1 MPGGRG
7 RDTGP
12 CQSGGVSSPTDP
24 PATDESAATLTRTDD
39 VQRTLE
45 AVWRMEAAKV
55 TAVVARVVGDVG
67 LAEDLAQDAFVQAL
81 EQWPRD
87 GIPAKPGAWLTATAR
102 RRAIDRIRRD
112 VNLAS
117 KLQQVGH
124 AEELRVADL
133 AEADFDAALEDIDD
147 DVLGL
152 VFAACHPALTAQAR
166 ISLTLRMIGGLTT
179 REIARAFLTTEPTI
193 GQRISR
199 AKKTLS
205 QDGVT
210 IEVPSGAE
218 LAPRLASVL
227 EVVYLIFNEGYAA
240 TSGRDWVRGDLME
253 EAIRLGRVLAAL
265 APNEPEVHGLL
276 ALMEIQASR
285 TRARIGRD
293 GEPVLLLDQDR
304 TKWDWA
310 LIRHALA
317 ALDRATALASVPGD
331 GPGPYVL
338 QAAIAACHARARTA
352 DATDWSQ
359 IVALY
364 ERLGT
369 LRPSPV
375 IDLNRAVAVSYADG
389 PAQALQVVDA
399 LVAAGALADY
409 HLLPS
414 VRGDLLARLGRDDE
428 ARVEF
433 ARAAEMTQNDA
444 EKALLLRRA
453 AGEA

>member
-1 MPGGRG
+1 MSSIADPG
-7 RDTGP
+7 
-12 CQSGGVSSPTDP
+12 PT
-24 PATDESAATLTRTDD
+24 TDD
-39 VQRTLE
+39 VRRTLE
-45 AVWRMEAAKV
+45 AVWRIEAAKV

-87 GIPAKPGAWLTATAR
+87 GIPHKPGAWLTSTAR

-124 AEELRVADL
+124 LEELRVAEL
-133 AEADFDAALEDIDD
+133 AEGDFDAALEDIDD

-152 VFAACHPALTAQAR
+152 IFAACHPALTAQAR

-179 REIARAFLTTEPTI
+179 REIARAFLTTEPTVA
-193 GQRISR
+193 QRISR
-199 AKKTLS
+199 AKRTLS

-210 IEVPSGAE
+210 IEIPSGAE

-253 EAIRLGRVLAAL
+253 EAIRLGRVLSAL
-265 APNEPEVHGLL
+265 APSEPEVHGLL

-285 TRARIGRD
+285 TRARIGRG

-304 TKWDWA
+304 TRWDWS
-310 LIRHALA
+310 LIRHALT
-317 ALDRATALASVPGD
+317 ALDRATAPD
-331 GPGPYVL
+331 GIHLDAPPGPYVL

-352 DATDWSQ
+352 EQTDWPM
-359 IVALY
+359 IVRLY
-364 ERLGT
+364 EQLGA

-375 IDLNRAVAVSYADG
+375 IDLNRAVALSYAVG
-389 PAQALQVVDA
+389 PEAALEVVDE
-399 LVAAGALADY
+399 LLGSGALEDY

-414 VRGDLLARLGRDDE
+414 VRGDLLARLGRDGE
-428 ARVEF
+428 ARAEF
-433 ARAAEMTQNDA
+433 ERAAEMTQNEA

-453 AGEA
+453 AGSS

>member
-1 MPGGRG
+1 
-7 RDTGP
+7 
-12 CQSGGVSSPTDP
+12 VSSPATSLKDP
-24 PATDESAATLTRTDD
+24 DD
-39 VQRTLE
+39 VRRTLE

-87 GIPAKPGAWLTATAR
+87 GIPDKPGAWLTSTAR

-112 VNLAS
+112 VNLAG

-152 VFAACHPALTAQAR
+152 IFAACHPALTAQAR

-179 REIARAFLTTEPTI
+179 REIARAFLTSEATI

-210 IEVPSGAE
+210 VEIPSGAD

-253 EAIRLGRVLAAL
+253 EAIRLGRVLSAL
-265 APNEPEVHGLL
+265 APKEPEVHGLL

-293 GEPVLLLDQDR
+293 GEPILLLDQDR

-317 ALDRATALASVPGD
+317 ALDRATELSGIPG
-331 GPGPYVL
+331 GAPAGPYLL

-352 DATDWSQ
+352 AQTDWQQ
-359 IVALY
+359 IVSLY
-364 ERLGT
+364 ERLGAI
-369 LRPSPV
+369 RPSPV
-375 IDLNRAVAVSYADG
+375 IELNRAVALSYAAG
-389 PAQALQVVDA
+389 PAPALRIVDD
-399 LVAAGALADY
+399 LVASHALADY

-414 VRGDLLARLGRDDE
+414 VRGDLLRKLGRDDE
-428 ARVEF
+428 ARAEF
-433 ARAAEMTQNDA
+433 ARAADMAQNDA
-444 EKALLLRRA
+444 EKLLLRRRA
-453 AGEA
+453 AGEE

>member
-1 MPGGRG
+1 MTSRSTQPL
-7 RDTGP
+7 P
-12 CQSGGVSSPTDP
+12 S
-24 PATDESAATLTRTDD
+24 ADEVR
-39 VQRTLE
+39 RTLE

-55 TAVVARVVGDVG
+55 TAVVARLVHDVG

-87 GIPAKPGAWLTATAR
+87 GIPKTPGAWLTATAR
-102 RRAIDRIRRD
+102 RRAIDRIRRE
-112 VNLAS
+112 VNLAG

-124 AEELRVADL
+124 SEELRVAHL
-133 AEADFDAALEDIDD
+133 AEGEFDAALEDIDD

-166 ISLTLRMIGGLTT
+166 ICLTLRMIGGLTT
-179 REIARAFLTTEPTI
+179 REIARAFLTSEATVA
-193 GQRISR
+193 QRISR

-227 EVVYLIFNEGYAA
+227 EVVYLVFNEGYAA
-240 TSGRDWVRGDLME
+240 TSGRDWLRGDLME

-265 APNEPEVHGLL
+265 APREPEVHGLL

-285 TRARIGRD
+285 TRARMGRD

-310 LIRHALA
+310 LVNHALA
-317 ALDRATALASVPGD
+317 ELERAMWLV
-331 GPGPYVL
+331 GPGRGAAGPYML

-352 DATDWSQ
+352 EATDWAR

-364 ERLGT
+364 DRLGE

-375 IDLNRAVAVSYADG
+375 VELNRAVALSFAEGPG
-389 PAQALQVVDA
+389 PALEAVDRLA
-399 LVAAGALADY
+399 EAGALADY

-414 VRGDLLARLGRDDE
+414 VRGDLLARLGRDEE
-428 ARVEF
+428 ARVELT
-433 ARAAEMTQNDA
+433 RAARLTQNEA
-444 EKALLLRRA
+444 ERALLLRRA
-453 AGEA
+453 ADLVPRPAGSQPGSSA

>member
-1 MPGGRG
+1 
-7 RDTGP
+7 
-12 CQSGGVSSPTDP
+12 VSSTPDETN
-24 PATDESAATLTRTDD
+24 ATDETAETARSGSTRASRDD

-55 TAVVARVVGDVG
+55 TAVVARLVGNVG

-87 GIPAKPGAWLTATAR
+87 GIPTKPGAWLTSTAR

-124 AEELRVADL
+124 MEELRVAEL
-133 AEADFDAALEDIDD
+133 AEGDFDAALEDIDD

-179 REIARAFLTTEPTI
+179 REIARAFLTTEPTVA
-193 GQRISR
+193 QRISR
-199 AKKTLS
+199 AKRTLS

-210 IEVPSGAE
+210 IEVPSGAD

-253 EAIRLGRVLAAL
+253 EAIRLGRVLSAL
-265 APNEPEVHGLL
+265 APTEPEVHGLL

-285 TRARIGRD
+285 TRARIGHD

-317 ALDRATALASVPGD
+317 ALERAVSLVDTTRGAA
-331 GPGPYVL
+331 GPYVL

-352 DATDWSQ
+352 DATDWPR
-359 IVALY
+359 IVVLY
-364 ERLGT
+364 GQLGAT
-369 LRPSPV
+369 RPSPV
-375 IDLNRAVAVSYADG
+375 IELNRAVALSYAEG
-389 PAQALQVVDA
+389 PAAALEVVDG
-399 LVAAGALADY
+399 LLAADALADY

-414 VRGDLLARLGRDDE
+414 VRGDLLARLGRDAE

-433 ARAAEMTQNDA
+433 ARAAGMTHNDA

-453 AGEA
+453 AGED

>member
-1 MPGGRG
+1 
-7 RDTGP
+7 
-12 CQSGGVSSPTDP
+12 VSSIADP
-24 PATDESAATLTRTDD
+24 GHTTDD
-39 VQRTLE
+39 VRRTLE
-45 AVWRMEAAKV
+45 AVWRIEAAKV
-55 TAVVARVVGDVG
+55 TAVIARVVGDVG

-87 GIPAKPGAWLTATAR
+87 GIPHKPGAWLTSTAR

-124 AEELRVADL
+124 LEELRVAEL
-133 AEADFDAALEDIDD
+133 AEGDFDAALEDIDD

-152 VFAACHPALTAQAR
+152 IFAACHPVLTAQAR

-179 REIARAFLTTEPTI
+179 REIARAFLTTEPTVA
-193 GQRISR
+193 QRISR
-199 AKKTLS
+199 AKRTLS

-210 IEVPSGAE
+210 IEIPSGAE

-253 EAIRLGRVLAAL
+253 EAIRLGRVLSAL
-265 APNEPEVHGLL
+265 APSEPEVHGLL

-304 TKWDWA
+304 TRWDWA

-317 ALDRATALASVPGD
+317 ALDRAVSLVDPAQGQT
-331 GPGPYVL
+331 GPYVL

-352 DATDWSQ
+352 DETDWARIVVLYSQ
-359 IVALY
+359 
-364 ERLGT
+364 LGAI
-369 LRPSPV
+369 RPSPV
-375 IDLNRAVAVSYADG
+375 IDLNRAVALSYAEG
-389 PAQALQVVDA
+389 PAAALAVVDG
-399 LVAAGALADY
+399 LVAAGALTDY

-428 ARVEF
+428 ARAEF

-453 AGEA
+453 SGED

>member
-1 MPGGRG
+1 
-7 RDTGP
+7 
-12 CQSGGVSSPTDP
+12 
-24 PATDESAATLTRTDD
+24 
-39 VQRTLE
+39 
-45 AVWRMEAAKV
+45 MEAAKV
-55 TAVVARVVGDVG
+55 TAVVARLVGDVG

-87 GIPAKPGAWLTATAR
+87 GIPTKPGAWLTSTAR

-124 AEELRVADL
+124 MEELRVAEL
-133 AEADFDAALEDIDD
+133 AEGDFDVALEDIDD

-179 REIARAFLTTEPTI
+179 REIARAFLTTEPTVA
-193 GQRISR
+193 QRISR

-253 EAIRLGRVLAAL
+253 EAIRLGRVLSAL
-265 APNEPEVHGLL
+265 APSEPEVHGLL

-285 TRARIGRD
+285 TRARIGPH

-317 ALDRATALASVPGD
+317 ALDRAVSLVDPARGTA
-331 GPGPYVL
+331 GPYVL
-338 QAAIAACHARARTA
+338 QAAIAACHARARTPE
-352 DATDWSQ
+352 ATDWPR

-364 ERLGT
+364 AQLGAT
-369 LRPSPV
+369 RPSPV
-375 IDLNRAVAVSYADG
+375 IELNRAVALSYAEG
-389 PAQALQVVDA
+389 PAAALEVVDG

-414 VRGDLLARLGRDDE
+414 VRGDLLARLGRDEE
-428 ARVEF
+428 ARAEF
-433 ARAAEMTQNDA
+433 ARAAAMTQNDA
-444 EKALLLRRA
+444 ERALLLRRA
-453 AGEA
+453 AGDG

>member
-1 MPGGRG
+1 MPST
-7 RDTGP
+7 DAHT
-12 CQSGGVSSPTDP
+12 VSP
-24 PATDESAATLTRTDD
+24 DE
-39 VQRTLE
+39 VQRTLA

-55 TAVVARVVGDVG
+55 TAVVARVVRDVS

-87 GIPAKPGAWLTATAR
+87 GIPSKPGAWLTSTAR

-112 VNLAS
+112 VNLAD
-117 KLQQVGH
+117 KLQQVGRM
-124 AEELRVADL
+124 EELRVADL

-152 VFAACHPALTAQAR
+152 IFAACHPVLTAQAR

-199 AKKTLS
+199 AKRTLS

-210 IEVPSGAE
+210 IEVPSGAD

-227 EVVYLIFNEGYAA
+227 EVIYLIFNEGYAA

-265 APNEPEVHGLL
+265 APGEPEVHGLL

-285 TRARIGRD
+285 TRARIGRA

-317 ALDRATALASVPGD
+317 ALDRATGLATAGSAAA
-331 GPGPYVL
+331 GPYLL
-338 QAAIAACHARARTA
+338 QAAIAACHARARTPE
-352 DATDWSQ
+352 ATDWPQ

-364 ERLGT
+364 ERLGAV
-369 LRPSPV
+369 RPSPV
-375 IDLNRAVAVSYADG
+375 IDLNRAVAVSYAEG
-389 PAQALQVVDA
+389 PAEALAVVDA
-399 LVAAGALADY
+399 LVAADALPGY

-414 VRGDLLARLGRDDE
+414 VRGDLLARLGRHDE
-428 ARVEF
+428 ARAEF
-433 ARAAEMTQNDA
+433 ARAAEMAQNGA

-453 AGEA
+453 AGET

>member
-1 MPGGRG
+1 
-7 RDTGP
+7 
-12 CQSGGVSSPTDP
+12 VSSTADH
-24 PATDESAATLTRTDD
+24 TDESTDATADDNTRTLTPKAA

-87 GIPAKPGAWLTATAR
+87 GIPSKPGAWLTATAR

-152 VFAACHPALTAQAR
+152 IFAACHPVLTAQAR

-227 EVVYLIFNEGYAA
+227 EVVYLVFNEGYAA
-240 TSGRDWVRGDLME
+240 TTGRDWVRGDLME

-265 APNEPEVHGLL
+265 APGEPEVHGLL

-304 TKWDWA
+304 TKWDWS

-317 ALDRATALASVPGD
+317 TLDRATALVSEPA

-364 ERLGT
+364 ERLGS

-375 IDLNRAVAVSYADG
+375 IDLNRAVAMSYADG
-389 PAQALQVVDA
+389 PAEALAVVDGI
-399 LVAAGALADY
+399 VATGALADY

-414 VRGDLLARLGRDDE
+414 VRGDLLSRLGHDEE
-428 ARVEF
+428 ARAEF
-433 ARAAEMTQNDA
+433 ARAAEMTQNEA

>member
-1 MPGGRG
+1 
-7 RDTGP
+7 
-12 CQSGGVSSPTDP
+12 VSSPADHTD
-24 PATDESAATLTRTDD
+24 TDARADGHAVSPDD

-87 GIPAKPGAWLTATAR
+87 GIPTKPGAWLTSTAR

-112 VNLAS
+112 VNLAG
-117 KLQQVGH
+117 KLQQVGRT
-124 AEELRVADL
+124 EELRVAEL
-133 AEADFDAALEDIDD
+133 AEADFDAALADIDD

-152 VFAACHPALTAQAR
+152 IFAACHPALTAQAR

-199 AKKTLS
+199 AKRTLS

-210 IEVPSGAE
+210 IEIPSGAD

-227 EVVYLIFNEGYAA
+227 EVVYLVFNEGYAA

-265 APNEPEVHGLL
+265 TPAEPEVHGLL

-317 ALDRATALASVPGD
+317 ALDRATTLSSATST
-331 GPGPYVL
+331 GPGPYLL

-352 DATDWSQ
+352 DGTDWSQ

-369 LRPSPV
+369 VRPSPV

-389 PAQALQVVDA
+389 ALS
-399 LVAAGALADY
+399 DY

-414 VRGDLLARLGRDDE
+414 VRGDLLARLGRDAE

-433 ARAAEMTQNDA
+433 ARAAEMAQNEA
-444 EKALLLRRA
+444 ERALLLRRA

>member
-1 MPGGRG
+1 
-7 RDTGP
+7 
-12 CQSGGVSSPTDP
+12 
-24 PATDESAATLTRTDD
+24 
-39 VQRTLE
+39 
-45 AVWRMEAAKV
+45 MEAAKV
-55 TAVVARVVGDVG
+55 TAIVARVVGDVG

-87 GIPAKPGAWLTATAR
+87 GMPTKPGAWLTATAR

-112 VNLAS
+112 VNLAR

-124 AEELRVADL
+124 MEELRVAEL
-133 AEADFDAALEDIDD
+133 AEGDFDAALEDIDD

-152 VFAACHPALTAQAR
+152 VFAACHPILTAQAR

-193 GQRISR
+193 AQRISR
-199 AKKTLS
+199 AKKSLS

-210 IEVPSGAE
+210 IEVPSGSE
-218 LAPRLASVL
+218 LAARLASVL

-253 EAIRLGRVLAAL
+253 EAIRLGRVLSAL
-265 APNEPEVHGLL
+265 APHEPEVHGLL

-304 TKWDWA
+304 TRWDWA

-317 ALDRATALASVPGD
+317 SLERAVSLVEASRD
-331 GPGPYVL
+331 ATGPYVL

-352 DATDWSQ
+352 DATDWARIAS
-359 IVALY
+359 LY
-364 ERLGT
+364 AQLGA

-375 IDLNRAVAVSYADG
+375 IELNRAVALSYAEG
-389 PAQALQVVDA
+389 PAAALDVVDGI
-399 LVAAGALADY
+399 VAAGALADY

-414 VRGDLLARLGRDDE
+414 VRGDLLARLGRDVE
-428 ARVEF
+428 ARAEF
-433 ARAAEMTQNDA
+433 ERAAGMTQNDA
-444 EKALLLRRA
+444 ERALLLRRA
-453 AGEA
+453 AEHP

>member
-1 MPGGRG
+1 
-7 RDTGP
+7 
-12 CQSGGVSSPTDP
+12 VSSIADP
-24 PATDESAATLTRTDD
+24 GHTTDD
-39 VQRTLE
+39 VRRTLE
-45 AVWRMEAAKV
+45 AVWRIEAAKV

-87 GIPAKPGAWLTATAR
+87 GIPHKPGAWLTSTAR

-124 AEELRVADL
+124 LEELRVAEL
-133 AEADFDAALEDIDD
+133 AEGDFDAALEDIDD

-152 VFAACHPALTAQAR
+152 IFAACHPVLTAQAR

-179 REIARAFLTTEPTI
+179 REIARAFLTTEPTVA
-193 GQRISR
+193 QRISR
-199 AKKTLS
+199 AKRTLS

-210 IEVPSGAE
+210 IEIPSGAD

-253 EAIRLGRVLAAL
+253 EAIRLGRVLSAL
-265 APNEPEVHGLL
+265 APSEPEVHGLL

-304 TKWDWA
+304 TRWDWA

-317 ALDRATALASVPGD
+317 ALDRAVSLVDPAQGQT
-331 GPGPYVL
+331 GPYVL

-352 DATDWSQ
+352 DETDWARIVVLYSQ
-359 IVALY
+359 
-364 ERLGT
+364 LGAI
-369 LRPSPV
+369 RPSPV
-375 IDLNRAVAVSYADG
+375 IDLNRAVALSYAEG
-389 PAQALQVVDA
+389 PAAALAVVDG
-399 LVAAGALADY
+399 LVAAGALTDY

-428 ARVEF
+428 ARAEF

-453 AGEA
+453 SGED

>member
-1 MPGGRG
+1 MSPT
-7 RDTGP
+7 TGP
-12 CQSGGVSSPTDP
+12 
-24 PATDESAATLTRTDD
+24 RTDD
-39 VQRTLE
+39 VARTLE

-87 GIPAKPGAWLTATAR
+87 GIPHKPGAWLTATAR

-124 AEELRVADL
+124 LEELRVAEL
-133 AEADFDAALEDIDD
+133 AEGDFDAVLKDIDD

-152 VFAACHPALTAQAR
+152 IFAACHPALTAQAR

-179 REIARAFLTTEPTI
+179 REIARAFLTTESTVA
-193 GQRISR
+193 QRISR
-199 AKKTLS
+199 AKRTLS

-210 IEVPSGAE
+210 VEVPSGAE
-218 LAPRLASVL
+218 LPARLASVL
-227 EVVYLIFNEGYAA
+227 EVVYLVFNEGYAA

-253 EAIRLGRVLAAL
+253 EAIRLGRVLSAL
-265 APNEPEVHGLL
+265 APGEPEVHGLL

-293 GEPVLLLDQDR
+293 GEAVLLLDQDR
-304 TKWDWA
+304 TQWDWA

-317 ALDRATALASVPGD
+317 ALDRAVSLLDRAQDAA
-331 GPGPYVL
+331 GPYVL

-352 DATDWSQ
+352 DATDWAR

-364 ERLGT
+364 GQLGVI
-369 LRPSPV
+369 RPSPV
-375 IDLNRAVAVSYADG
+375 IDLNRAVALSYAEG
-389 PAQALQVVDA
+389 PGAALEVVDG
-399 LVAAGALADY
+399 LVASGALADY

-414 VRGDLLARLGRDDE
+414 VRGDLLARLGRDGE
-428 ARVEF
+428 AREEF

-444 EKALLLRRA
+444 EKARLLRRA
-453 AGEA
+453 AGHV

>member
-1 MPGGRG
+1 
-7 RDTGP
+7 
-12 CQSGGVSSPTDP
+12 VSSIADPGPT
-24 PATDESAATLTRTDD
+24 TDD
-39 VQRTLE
+39 VRRTLE
-45 AVWRMEAAKV
+45 AVWRIEAAKV

-87 GIPAKPGAWLTATAR
+87 GIPHKPGAWLTSTAR

-124 AEELRVADL
+124 LEELRVAEL
-133 AEADFDAALEDIDD
+133 AEGDFDAALEDIDD

-152 VFAACHPALTAQAR
+152 IFAACHPVLTAQAR

-179 REIARAFLTTEPTI
+179 REIARAFLTTEPTVA
-193 GQRISR
+193 QRISR
-199 AKKTLS
+199 AKRTLS

-253 EAIRLGRVLAAL
+253 EAIRLGRVLSAL
-265 APNEPEVHGLL
+265 APSEPEVHGLL

-304 TKWDWA
+304 TRWDWA

-317 ALDRATALASVPGD
+317 ALDRAVSLVDPAQGQT
-331 GPGPYVL
+331 GPYVL

-352 DATDWSQ
+352 DETDWARIVVLYSQ
-359 IVALY
+359 
-364 ERLGT
+364 LGAI
-369 LRPSPV
+369 RPSPV
-375 IDLNRAVAVSYADG
+375 IDLNRAVALSYSEG
-389 PAQALQVVDA
+389 PAAALAVVDG
-399 LVAAGALADY
+399 LLAAGALTDY

-428 ARVEF
+428 ARAEF

-444 EKALLLRRA
+444 ERALLLRRA
-453 AGEA
+453 SGED

>member
-1 MPGGRG
+1 MSSIADPGH
-7 RDTGP
+7 T
-12 CQSGGVSSPTDP
+12 
-24 PATDESAATLTRTDD
+24 TDD
-39 VQRTLE
+39 VRRTLE
-45 AVWRMEAAKV
+45 AVWRIEAAKV

-87 GIPAKPGAWLTATAR
+87 GIPHKPGAWLTSTAR

-124 AEELRVADL
+124 LEELRVAEL
-133 AEADFDAALEDIDD
+133 AEGDFDAALEDIDD

-152 VFAACHPALTAQAR
+152 IFAACHPVLTAQAR

-179 REIARAFLTTEPTI
+179 REIARAFLTTEPTVA
-193 GQRISR
+193 QRISR
-199 AKKTLS
+199 AKRTLS

-210 IEVPSGAE
+210 IEIPSGAE

-253 EAIRLGRVLAAL
+253 EAIRLGRVLSAL
-265 APNEPEVHGLL
+265 APSEPEVHGLL

-304 TKWDWA
+304 TRWDWA

-317 ALDRATALASVPGD
+317 ALDRAVSLVDPAQGQT
-331 GPGPYVL
+331 GPYVL

-352 DATDWSQ
+352 DATDWARIVVLYSQ
-359 IVALY
+359 
-364 ERLGT
+364 LGAI
-369 LRPSPV
+369 RPSPV
-375 IDLNRAVAVSYADG
+375 IDLNRAVALSYAEG
-389 PAQALQVVDA
+389 PAAALAVVDG
-399 LVAAGALADY
+399 LVAAGALTDY

-428 ARVEF
+428 ARAEF

-453 AGEA
+453 SGED

>member
-1 MPGGRG
+1 
-7 RDTGP
+7 
-12 CQSGGVSSPTDP
+12 VSSTADQ
-24 PATDESAATLTRTDD
+24 TDEGRARELHPTSPDD

-55 TAVVARVVGDVG
+55 TAIVARVVGDVG

-87 GIPAKPGAWLTATAR
+87 GIPTKPGAWLTSTAR

-124 AEELRVADL
+124 MEELRVAEL
-133 AEADFDAALEDIDD
+133 AEGDFDAALEDIDD

-193 GQRISR
+193 AQRISR

-210 IEVPSGAE
+210 IEIPSGAD

-253 EAIRLGRVLAAL
+253 EAIRLGRVLSAL
-265 APNEPEVHGLL
+265 APTEPEAHGLL

-317 ALDRATALASVPGD
+317 ALDRAVSLVDPAQGVT
-331 GPGPYVL
+331 GPYLL

-352 DATDWSQ
+352 DATDWAR
-359 IVALY
+359 IVGLY
-364 ERLGT
+364 AQLAAI
-369 LRPSPV
+369 RPSPV
-375 IDLNRAVAVSYADG
+375 IDLNRAVALSYAEG
-389 PAQALQVVDA
+389 PAAALEVVDG
-399 LVAAGALADY
+399 LVAAEALADY

-428 ARVEF
+428 ARAEF
-433 ARAAEMTQNDA
+433 ARAAGMTQNDA

-453 AGEA
+453 AGED

>member
-1 MPGGRG
+1 
-7 RDTGP
+7 
-12 CQSGGVSSPTDP
+12 VS
-24 PATDESAATLTRTDD
+24 E
-39 VQRTLE
+39 
-45 AVWRMEAAKV
+45 
-55 TAVVARVVGDVG
+55 
-67 LAEDLAQDAFVQAL
+67 LAE
-81 EQWPRD
+81 
-87 GIPAKPGAWLTATAR
+87 G
-102 RRAIDRIRRD
+102 
-112 VNLAS
+112 
-117 KLQQVGH
+117 
-124 AEELRVADL
+124 
-133 AEADFDAALEDIDD
+133 DFDAALEDIDD

-152 VFAACHPALTAQAR
+152 IFAACHPALTAQAR

-179 REIARAFLTTEPTI
+179 REIARAFLTTESTVA
-193 GQRISR
+193 QRISR

-210 IEVPSGAE
+210 VEIPSGAE

-253 EAIRLGRVLAAL
+253 EAIRLGRVLSAL
-265 APNEPEVHGLL
+265 APREPEVHGLL

-293 GEPVLLLDQDR
+293 GEAVLLLDQDR
-304 TKWDWA
+304 TQWDWA

-317 ALDRATALASVPGD
+317 ALDRAVSLLDTAQDAA
-331 GPGPYVL
+331 GPYVL

-352 DATDWSQ
+352 GATDWAR

-364 ERLGT
+364 GQLGVI
-369 LRPSPV
+369 RPSPV
-375 IDLNRAVAVSYADG
+375 IDLNRAVALSYAEG
-389 PAQALQVVDA
+389 PAAALEVVDG
-399 LVAAGALADY
+399 LVASGDLADY

-414 VRGDLLARLGRDDE
+414 VRGDLLSRLGRDAE

-444 EKALLLRRA
+444 ERALLRRRA
-453 AGEA
+453 AGHV

>member
-1 MPGGRG
+1 
-7 RDTGP
+7 
-12 CQSGGVSSPTDP
+12 
-24 PATDESAATLTRTDD
+24 
-39 VQRTLE
+39 
-45 AVWRMEAAKV
+45 MEAAKV
-55 TAVVARVVGDVG
+55 AAVVARVVGDIG

-87 GIPAKPGAWLTATAR
+87 GIPDKPGAWLTQTAR
-102 RRAIDRIRRD
+102 RRAVDRIRRD
-112 VNLAS
+112 VNLAR

-124 AEELRVADL
+124 MEELRVAEL
-133 AEADFDAALEDIDD
+133 AEGDFDAALEDIDD

-152 VFAACHPALTAQAR
+152 IFAACHPALTAQAR

-179 REIARAFLTTEPTI
+179 REIARAFLTTETTI

-199 AKKTLS
+199 AKRTLS

-210 IEVPSGAE
+210 VEVPSGAE

-265 APNEPEVHGLL
+265 APREAEVHGLL

-304 TKWDWA
+304 TTWDWA

-317 ALDRATALASVPGD
+317 ALDRALDLAGSPGAD
-331 GPGPYVL
+331 GAPPPGPGPYLL
-338 QAAIAACHARARTA
+338 QAAIAACHARARTPE
-352 DATDWSQ
+352 DTDWGQ
-359 IVALY
+359 MVGLY
-364 ERLGT
+364 EQLAT

-375 IDLNRAVAVSYADG
+375 IDLNRAVALSYASG
-389 PAQALQVVDA
+389 PEAALAVVDG
-399 LVAAGALADY
+399 LVAAGGLADY

-414 VRGDLLARLGRDDE
+414 VRGDLLLRVGREDE
-428 ARVEF
+428 ARAEF
-433 ARAAEMTQNDA
+433 ARAADMAQNEA
-444 EKALLLRRA
+444 ERALLQRRA
-453 AGEA
+453 SGQD

>member
-1 MPGGRG
+1 VSPT
-7 RDTGP
+7 TGP
-12 CQSGGVSSPTDP
+12 R
-24 PATDESAATLTRTDD
+24 TDEVA
-39 VQRTLE
+39 RTLE

-55 TAVVARVVGDVG
+55 TAVVARLVGDVG

-87 GIPAKPGAWLTATAR
+87 GIPHKPGAWLTATAR

-124 AEELRVADL
+124 LEELRVAEL
-133 AEADFDAALEDIDD
+133 AEGDFDAALEDIDD

-152 VFAACHPALTAQAR
+152 IFAACHPALTAQAR

-179 REIARAFLTTEPTI
+179 REIARAFLTTESTVA
-193 GQRISR
+193 QRISR

-210 IEVPSGAE
+210 VEIPSGAE

-253 EAIRLGRVLAAL
+253 EAIRLGRVLSAL
-265 APNEPEVHGLL
+265 APREPEVHGLL

-293 GEPVLLLDQDR
+293 GEAVLLLDQDR
-304 TKWDWA
+304 TQWDWA

-317 ALDRATALASVPGD
+317 ALDRAVSLLDPAQDAA
-331 GPGPYVL
+331 GPYVL

-352 DATDWSQ
+352 GATDWAR

-364 ERLGT
+364 GQLGVI
-369 LRPSPV
+369 RPSPV
-375 IDLNRAVAVSYADG
+375 IDLNRAVALSYAEG
-389 PAQALQVVDA
+389 PAAALEVVDG
-399 LVAAGALADY
+399 LVASGDLADY

-428 ARVEF
+428 ARAEF

-444 EKALLLRRA
+444 ERALLRRRA
-453 AGEA
+453 AGHV

>member
-1 MPGGRG
+1 M
-7 RDTGP
+7 GP
-12 CQSGGVSSPTDP
+12 
-24 PATDESAATLTRTDD
+24 RTDD
-39 VQRTLE
+39 VARTLE

-55 TAVVARVVGDVG
+55 TAVVARLVGDVG

-81 EQWPRD
+81 QQWTRD
-87 GIPAKPGAWLTATAR
+87 GIPHKPGAWLTATAR

-124 AEELRVADL
+124 LEELRVAEL
-133 AEADFDAALEDIDD
+133 AEGDFDAALEDIDD

-152 VFAACHPALTAQAR
+152 IFAACHPALTAQAR

-179 REIARAFLTTEPTI
+179 REIARAFLTTEATVA
-193 GQRISR
+193 QRISR
-199 AKKTLS
+199 AKQTLS

-210 IEVPSGAE
+210 VEIPSGAE

-253 EAIRLGRVLAAL
+253 EAIRLGRVLSAL
-265 APNEPEVHGLL
+265 APREPEVHGLL

-293 GEPVLLLDQDR
+293 GEAVLLLDQDR
-304 TKWDWA
+304 TQWDWA

-317 ALDRATALASVPGD
+317 ALDRAVSLLDPAQDAA
-331 GPGPYVL
+331 GPYVL

-352 DATDWSQ
+352 DATDWGR

-364 ERLGT
+364 GQLGVI
-369 LRPSPV
+369 RPSPV
-375 IDLNRAVAVSYADG
+375 IDLNRAVALSYAEG
-389 PAQALQVVDA
+389 PGAALEVVDG
-399 LVAAGALADY
+399 LVASGGLADY

-414 VRGDLLARLGRDDE
+414 VRGDLLARLGRDGE
-428 ARVEF
+428 ARAEF
-433 ARAAEMTQNDA
+433 VRAAEMTQNDA
-444 EKALLLRRA
+444 ERSLLLRRA
-453 AGEA
+453 AGPV

>member
-1 MPGGRG
+1 
-7 RDTGP
+7 
-12 CQSGGVSSPTDP
+12 VSSPAT
-24 PATDESAATLTRTDD
+24 PAQDSDHVR
-39 VQRTLE
+39 RTLE

-87 GIPAKPGAWLTATAR
+87 GIPDKPGAWLTSTAR

-117 KLQQVGH
+117 KLQQVGR

-133 AEADFDAALEDIDD
+133 AEANFDAALEDIDD

-152 VFAACHPALTAQAR
+152 IFAACHPALSAQAR

-179 REIARAFLTTEPTI
+179 REIARAFLTSEATI

-199 AKKTLS
+199 AKRTLS

-210 IEVPSGAE
+210 IEIPSGAE

-253 EAIRLGRVLAAL
+253 EAIRLGRVLSAL
-265 APNEPEVHGLL
+265 APQEPEAHGLL

-293 GEPVLLLDQDR
+293 GEPILLLDQDR
-304 TKWDWA
+304 TAWDWA

-317 ALDRATALASVPGD
+317 ALDRATGLGGIPD
-331 GPGPYVL
+331 GAPAGPYVL
-338 QAAIAACHARARTA
+338 QASIAACHARARTA
-352 DATDWSQ
+352 DATDWQQ

-364 ERLGT
+364 ARLNEI
-369 LRPSPV
+369 RPSP
-375 IDLNRAVAVSYADG
+375 IIELNRAVAMSYAVG
-389 PAQALQVVDA
+389 PAPALELVDG
-399 LVAAGALADY
+399 LVESQALADY

-414 VRGDLLARLGRDDE
+414 VRGDLLRKLGRDEE
-428 ARVEF
+428 ARAEF
-433 ARAAEMTQNDA
+433 ARAAGMTQNDA
-444 EKALLLRRA
+444 EKALLERRA
-453 AGEA
+453 AGAE

>member
-1 MPGGRG
+1 M
-7 RDTGP
+7 
-12 CQSGGVSSPTDP
+12 SSTADQ
-24 PATDESAATLTRTDD
+24 TDETTSQATRASHDD

-87 GIPAKPGAWLTATAR
+87 GIPTKPGAWLTATAR

-124 AEELRVADL
+124 MEELRMADL
-133 AEADFDAALEDIDD
+133 AEGDFDAALEDIDD

-193 GQRISR
+193 AQRISR

-265 APNEPEVHGLL
+265 APGEPEVHGLL

-285 TRARIGRD
+285 TRARIGHD

-317 ALDRATALASVPGD
+317 ALDRAVSLVDAAR
-331 GPGPYVL
+331 GPAGPYVL
-338 QAAIAACHARARTA
+338 QAAIAACHARARTPE
-352 DATDWSQ
+352 ATDWPR

-364 ERLGT
+364 AQLGAS
-369 LRPSPV
+369 RPSPV
-375 IDLNRAVAVSYADG
+375 IDLNRAVALSYADG
-389 PAQALQVVDA
+389 PAAALEVVDG
-399 LVAAGALADY
+399 LVASGALADY

-414 VRGDLLARLGRDDE
+414 VRGDLLARLGRDEE
-428 ARVEF
+428 ARAEF
-433 ARAAEMTQNDA
+433 ARAAGMTQNDA
-444 EKALLLRRA
+444 ERALLLRRA
-453 AGEA
+453 AGED